1 MLIANLKQQPQALL
15 LNWKPNMSW
24 KNFKGAIAQH
34 IPGTTTNRINKIN
47 RLSEN
52 PESLSSIE
60 QARIAAGHVMG
71 RAAGGAVIGAGVNGY
86 EYSQTG
92 MGFGG
97 SFSMTESV
105 LSGAVAGAIGGGL
118 IGSLGAKAAGKNAV
132 GNVEKSNKQ
141 IATLTDK
148 LTNNQ
153 RLEYRKFK
161 TEARAA
167 KRRFTRNEARNPGS
181 LDLPNRDIYAENRSL
196 RFNKG
201 SQISAQINSYNDFNS
216 SASLGDKAKKR
227 MRTHIFSKPING

>member
-1 MLIANLKQQPQALL
+1 
-15 LNWKPNMSW
+15 MSW

-34 IPGTTTNRINKIN
+34 IPGTTTNRINKLN
-47 RLSEN
+47 TLSAN
-52 PESLSSIE
+52 PEHISSIE
-60 QARIAAGHVMG
+60 QARIGAGHVLG

-118 IGSLGAKAAGKNAV
+118 IGSLGAKSAAKRAV
-132 GNVEKSNKQ
+132 GNAEQNTKK
-141 IATLTDK
+141 IGAITDK
-148 LTNNQ
+148 LTNNG
-153 RLEYRKFK
+153 RDEYRKLK

-167 KRRFTRNEARNPGS
+167 RKRFKANPS
-181 LDLPNRDIYAENRSL
+181 QQTYDESYDATENRRVS
-196 RFNKG
+196 G
-201 SQISAQINSYNDFNS
+201 AQINQTIDSYKNFNS
-216 SASLGDKAKKR
+216 SAKLNTQATKR